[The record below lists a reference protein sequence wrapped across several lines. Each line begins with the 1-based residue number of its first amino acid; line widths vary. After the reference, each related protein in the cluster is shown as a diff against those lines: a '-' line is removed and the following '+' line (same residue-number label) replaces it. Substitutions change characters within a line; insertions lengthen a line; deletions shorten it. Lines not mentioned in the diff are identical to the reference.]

1 MEKLTILFLVIS
13 HSAFSQKKE
22 AWIDKPF
29 SEWPQIALVNEVLY
43 KNGDSYIDPGLKKTG
58 YAGTGF
64 LIDTGKDT
72 LAATAKHILWVAKN
86 VNSKGV
92 VINKDLKSWIMH
104 PKNNGQDRVEID
116 SLINEDKNE
125 ILDGREGSIMERD
138 WIVFSVKKNSRNITP
153 LKPRYTAL
161 LPGEKV
167 YRLGNPYDSPV
178 TVVYESKVVRTE
190 GNDIYLETD
199 TTRLI
204 GGGSGSPIIDANG
217 FVVGIMS
224 SVFNDTKS
232 GNLVEMA
239 ISIQYVKDV
248 LEKKSG
254 LNTPKKTIYDE
265 MLKRIE
271 TQDAK
276 KAIVW
281 LKNLRSDKKNYYTYT
296 LRMAHFELSRLGK
309 KLIETGK
316 VSDAVKILEYNST
329 IGLGH
334 FPWVELGDAYLLT
347 GNKVKAKKAY
357 EKSLTLKKN
366 REAEDALR
374 KLSSE

>member
-1 MEKLTILFLVIS
+1 MKKLTILFLIIS
-13 HSAFSQKKE
+13 QSAFSQKKE

-43 KNGDSYIDPGLKKTG
+43 KNGDSYIDPGFKKIG

-72 LAATAKHILWVAKN
+72 LAATAKHILWIAKN

-92 VINKDLKSWIMH
+92 AINRDLKSWIMH
-104 PKNNGQDRVEID
+104 PKNNDQDRVEID
-116 SLINEDKNE
+116 SLINEDENE
-125 ILDGREGSIMERD
+125 ILDMREGSIMERD
-138 WIVFSVKKNSRNITP
+138 WLVFSVKNSRNITP

-161 LPGEKV
+161 QPGEKV
-167 YRLGNPYDSPV
+167 YRLGNPYDSPI
-178 TVVYESKVVRTE
+178 TIVYESKVLRTE

-199 TTRLI
+199 TTRLK
-204 GGGSGSPIIDANG
+204 GGASGSPIIDAHG

-232 GNLVEMA
+232 GNLVEIA

-248 LEKKSG
+248 LEKKTR
-254 LNTPKKTIYDE
+254 LNTPKKNIYAE
-265 MLKRIE
+265 MQKRIE
-271 TQDAK
+271 TQGAK
-276 KAIVW
+276 KAVAW
-281 LKNLRSDKKNYYTYT
+281 LKNLRSDEKNYYTYT
-296 LRMAHFELSRLGK
+296 LRMAHFELSGLGK

-316 VSDAVKILEYNST
+316 VNDAIRILEYNST

-334 FPWVELGDAYLLT
+334 FPWVELGDAYLIM
-347 GNKVKAKKAY
+347 GNKAKAKKAY
-357 EKSLTLKKN
+357 EKSLTLKRN
-366 REAEDALR
+366 REAEDALK
-374 KLSSE
+374 KLSQE